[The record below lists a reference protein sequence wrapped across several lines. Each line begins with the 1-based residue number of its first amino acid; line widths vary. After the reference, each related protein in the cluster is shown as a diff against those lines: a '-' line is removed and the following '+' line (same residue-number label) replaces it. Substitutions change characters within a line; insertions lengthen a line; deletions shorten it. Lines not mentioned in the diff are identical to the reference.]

1 MAKRAT
7 PRFLKL
13 VHSEQ
18 PARSDVANSES
29 ESVTQESFLP
39 SNKSSSLIF
48 LAWGKITYDDILDVF
63 ELTKPKMILDMRV
76 APRFD
81 LARMN
86 RRQFFSLL
94 RQYDCQYVDLLGRIG
109 VASLHDALANPKLIA
124 VHATQFTGGISP
136 PHSGPLVFL
145 NDEDAVDDE
154 YLTLLS
160 RALPS
165 SVGSWQVYKPNV
177 AASSAPGSVPSPEVL
192 PLTRSIVFI
201 SHATPEDNDFTL
213 WLASKL
219 GSAGYEVWS
228 DLTHLQG
235 GDGFWGNIEEVI
247 RTRAARFSSF
257 IPPMWPI
264 RKGPGRKC
272 FSASR

>member
-1 MAKRAT
+1 MAKRANAN
-7 PRFLKL
+7 FLKL
-13 VHSEQ
+13 VHSEHSERS
-18 PARSDVANSES
+18 ARASVGQES
-29 ESVTQESFLP
+29 STQESFIP
-39 SNKSSSLIF
+39 SDKASSLIF
-48 LAWGKITYDDILDVF
+48 LAWGNITLDDILDVF

-81 LARMN
+81 LGQMN
-86 RRQFFSLL
+86 RRQFFSFLK
-94 RQYDCQYVDLLGRIG
+94 QYDCQYVDLLGRIG

-124 VHATQFTGGISP
+124 AHATQFTGGLSP

-145 NDEDAVDDE
+145 HDEDAVDDE

-165 SVGSWQVYKPNV
+165 SMGSWQVYKPNV
-177 AASSAPGSVPSPEVL
+177 SASSTPGIAPNSEVL

-213 WLASKL
+213 WLAGKL
-219 GSAGYEVWS
+219 GAAGYEVWS

-235 GDGFWGNIEEVI
+235 GDGFWGNIEEVSRGHPHRASARGHQECGLDI
-247 RTRAARFSSF
+247 RRRDPQDA
-257 IPPMWPI
+257 
-264 RKGPGRKC
+264 G
-272 FSASR
+272 